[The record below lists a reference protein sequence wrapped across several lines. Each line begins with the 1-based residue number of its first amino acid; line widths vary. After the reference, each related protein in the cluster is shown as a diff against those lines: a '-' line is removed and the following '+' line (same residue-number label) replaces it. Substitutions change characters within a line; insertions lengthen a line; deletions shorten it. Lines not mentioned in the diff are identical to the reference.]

1 MRLAGHFGFRG
12 LVFVDTPT
20 GNHLGPPSTSFGGG
34 SPLRGAAAL
43 GSLRSPSLR
52 RPQKGLGRTKQTNL
66 QKHFYTGFSGAGLE
80 QKDAGFSF
88 SDAGLGHVKASNH
101 YFTLLNFC

>member
-34 SPLRGAAAL
+34 SPLLGAAAL

-66 QKHFYTGFSGAGLE
+66 QKHFYTGEYHGDLLE
-80 QKDAGFSF
+80 YRGVLI
-88 SDAGLGHVKASNH
+88 G
-101 YFTLLNFC
+101 